1 MNRLFVI
8 LVFLFLFLFP
18 VLSAVEIDMK
28 TDFSQGET
36 LMAKVSG
43 NFFEAISEEDISFFR
58 GHVKTSIVPSVTKI
72 DNDFYIY
79 AQLFGKEPNNYS
91 IVIEDARYFQ
101 FSKIIEKDIVKNFS
115 INENFA
121 DFSVDK
127 GFIITDGSFS
137 LNVKNLIDDKITIN
151 IEMNDSYLG
160 GVSPKKNSVTL
171 RVGETMKIDFEVE
184 NSNGSSLNIIKLST
198 ENLEYQIP
206 VYFFS
211 TLEKEDK
218 GKKRLTFEQS
228 VIELTMATDSEAEG
242 IIYLK
247 NTGDAVLEN
256 ISLILSDSLIPYV
269 SLSLYEIDELNENSS
284 KKIYVSFFSDDEE
297 REIEGQIT
305 AISEEFFAYT
315 SVFLTFLPD
324 YIPLDGEEN
333 KTRTFQS
340 CNELGGIICTENQ
353 ECFGESGHATDG
365 VCCLGSCNEIQKSS
379 TGKIIGWTIIFVIII
394 VLIMFYLKKY
404 KGAER
409 VVDLLKIGR
418 RK

>member
-1 MNRLFVI
+1 MKRLFFI
-8 LVFLFLFLFP
+8 LVFLFLLP
-18 VLSAVEIDMK
+18 VLSAVKIDME
-28 TDFSQGET
+28 TEFSQGET

-58 GHVKTSIVPSVTKI
+58 GHVKTSIVPFVTKI

-91 IVIEDARYFQ
+91 IVIEDAKYFE

-127 GFIITDGSFS
+127 GFIITNEDFS

-151 IEMNDSYLG
+151 IEMNDSSFEI
-160 GVSPKKNSVTL
+160 SPKENLATL
-171 RVGETMKIDFEVE
+171 RVGETIKINFETE
-184 NSNGSSLNIIKLST
+184 KNSISSLNIIKLST
-198 ENLEYQIP
+198 ENQEYQIP

-211 TLEKEDK
+211 TLEKEIK
-218 GKKRLTFEQS
+218 EENRLTFEQS
-228 VIELTMATDSEAEG
+228 VIELVMATNSEAEG
-242 IIYLK
+242 VIYLK
-247 NTGDAVLEN
+247 NTGDSVLEN

-284 KKIYVSFFSDDEE
+284 KKIYVYFFSDDEE

-305 AISEEFFAYT
+305 AISGELFAYT
-315 SVFLTFLPD
+315 SVFLNFLPD

-333 KTRTFQS
+333 KTRSFQS
-340 CNELGGIICTENQ
+340 CDKLGGTICTENQ
-353 ECFGESGHATDG
+353 ECSGETTYATDG
-365 VCCLGSCNEIQKSS
+365 VCCLESCNEIQKSS

-394 VLIMFYLKKY
+394 FLIMFYLKKY
-404 KGAER
+404 KNTKN
-409 VVDLLKIGR
+409 VVDLLKIKR

>member
-1 MNRLFVI
+1 MKRLFVI
-8 LVFLFLFLFP
+8 LVFLFLFP

-43 NFFEAISEEDISFFR
+43 NFFEAISEEDIFFFR

-72 DNDFYIY
+72 DDDFYIY
-79 AQLFGKEPNNYS
+79 AQLFGKAPNNYS
-91 IVIEDARYFQ
+91 IVIEDAKYFQ
-101 FSKIIEKDIVKNFS
+101 FNKIIEKDLVKNFS

-127 GFIITDGSFS
+127 GFVVTDESFS
-137 LNVKNLIDDKITIN
+137 LNVKNLIDGKITIN
-151 IEMNDSYLG
+151 IGVNDSSLVG
-160 GVSPKKNSVTL
+160 ISPKKNSATL
-171 RVGETMKIDFEVE
+171 KVGETIKIDFEVE
-184 NSNGSSLNIIKLST
+184 NNKGSSLNIIKLST

-206 VYFFS
+206 VYLFS

-218 GKKRLTFEQS
+218 EKKRLTFEQS
-228 VIELTMATDSEAEG
+228 VIELTIATDSEAEG

-269 SLSLYEIDELNENSS
+269 SLSLYEIDEIEGNSS

-315 SVFLTFLPD
+315 SVFLNFLPD

-333 KTRTFQS
+333 EIRTFQS
-340 CNELGGIICTENQ
+340 CDELGGIICTENQ
-353 ECFGESGHATDG
+353 ECFGESGYATDG
-365 VCCLGSCNEIQKSS
+365 ICCLGSCNETQKSS
-379 TGKIIGWTIIFVIII
+379 TGKIIGWAIIFVIII

-404 KGAER
+404 KGAGR

-418 RK
+418 RR

>member
-1 MNRLFVI
+1 MKRLFFI
-8 LVFLFLFLFP
+8 LVFLFLFP
-18 VLSAVEIDMK
+18 VLSAVKIDMK
-28 TDFSQGET
+28 TNFSQGET
-36 LMAKVSG
+36 LMARVSG

-58 GHVKTSIVPSVTKI
+58 GHVKTSIVPFVTKI

-91 IVIEDARYFQ
+91 IVIEDAKYFE

-127 GFIITDGSFS
+127 GFLITSEDFS

-151 IEMNDSYLG
+151 IEMNDSSM
-160 GVSPKKNSVTL
+160 GVSPKENLVTL
-171 RVGETMKIDFEVE
+171 RIGETRKIDFETE
-184 NSNGSSLNIIKLST
+184 NNNGSPLNIIKLST

-206 VYFFS
+206 VYLFS
-211 TLEKEDK
+211 TLKKEIK
-218 GKKRLTFEQS
+218 EEKRLTFEQS
-228 VIELTMATDSEAEG
+228 VIELVMATDSEAEG

-247 NTGDAVLEN
+247 NTGDAVIEN

-284 KKIYVSFFSDDEE
+284 KKIYIYFSSDDEGI
-297 REIEGQIT
+297 EIEGQIT
-305 AISEEFFAYT
+305 AISGELFTYT
-315 SVFLTFLPD
+315 FVSLNFLPD

-333 KTRTFQS
+333 KIRLFQS

-353 ECFGESGHATDG
+353 ECSGESTYATDG
-365 VCCLGSCNEIQKSS
+365 ICCLGSCSETQKSS
-379 TGKIIGWTIIFVIII
+379 TGKIIGWIIIFVIII
-394 VLIMFYLKKY
+394 FLIMFYLKKY
-404 KGAER
+404 KGAKGISDMMR
-409 VVDLLKIGR
+409 VLS